1 MTEERIVQW
10 IRTKYESLVSD
21 LDERGR
27 RRWAAVEARSLGRG
41 GITVVAKATGLSD
54 RTVRTGL
61 GELRAGIRLPPGRQR
76 QGGGGRRAAQE
87 KAPEL
92 LPA

>member
-10 IRTKYESLVSD
+10 IRTKYESLVSA

-41 GITVVAKATGLSD
+41 GITAVAQATGLSD

-61 GELRAGIRLPPGRQR
+61 G
-76 QGGGGRRAAQE
+76 
-87 KAPEL
+87 
-92 LPA
+92 